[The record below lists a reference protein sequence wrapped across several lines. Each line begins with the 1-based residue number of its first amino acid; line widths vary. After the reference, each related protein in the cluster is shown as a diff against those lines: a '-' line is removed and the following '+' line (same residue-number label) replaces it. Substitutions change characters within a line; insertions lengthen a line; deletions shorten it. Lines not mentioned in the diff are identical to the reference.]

1 MVIGK
6 MTIKKDRAVI
16 NLIMETNTKV
26 NGIMIENKVKEHLI
40 FIMEI
45 SMWVNLKILKWKE
58 KVLFYKNNIF
68 KGIFTYANGYS
79 YQGMF

>member
-6 MTIKKDRAVI
+6 MTIKKDRVVI
-16 NLIMETNTKV
+16 NIIMETNTKV
-26 NGIMIENKVKEHLI
+26 NGIMIENKAKELLI

-58 KVLFYKNNIF
+58 KVLFYKN
-68 KGIFTYANGYS
+68 
-79 YQGMF
+79 

>member
-79 YQGMF
+79 Y

>member
-6 MTIKKDRAVI
+6 MTIKKDRVVI
-16 NLIMETNTKV
+16 NIIMETNTKV
-26 NGIMIENKVKEHLI
+26 NGILIENKVKEHLI

-58 KVLFYKNNIF
+58 KVLFYK
-68 KGIFTYANGYS
+68 K
-79 YQGMF
+79 

>member
-6 MTIKKDRAVI
+6 MTIKKDRVVI
-16 NLIMETNTKV
+16 NIIMETNTKV
-26 NGIMIENKVKEHLI
+26 NGIMIENKAKEHLI

-58 KVLFYKNNIF
+58 KVLFYK
-68 KGIFTYANGYS
+68 K
-79 YQGMF
+79 